1 MKMIFIESIY
11 KMKIEEM
18 ELTEILR
25 GMWSISSPFIAAFLA
40 VFFTYW
46 FGVKER
52 RKAIDITKEQKLNIV
67 LSNLLNVWF
76 YLSKL
81 DEVTNIEKFNLPFPK
96 ELFPLVLLKSAVL
109 NDSCFEELEKSISL
123 LKEYDP
129 ISYFE
134 LEGFGNRVNY
144 IRSNIIL
151 PTITNRNVGEG
162 NQLSNAFSQKIIRD
176 IEEKLRIVALLIDK
190 KALNK
195 INCKISDN
203 LLSEEY
209 IENLREEYI
218 FEFYDIMMS
227 LIPKGGV
234 KPSLV
239 EFINELELPE
249 TQQAFRSQLEI
260 LEKNEICDIMRIV
273 SLDPYISIEDLRTK
287 LEYK

>member
-287 LEYK
+287 LDYK

>member
-1 MKMIFIESIY
+1 
-11 KMKIEEM
+11 MKIEEM

-287 LEYK
+287 LDYK

>member
-1 MKMIFIESIY
+1 
-11 KMKIEEM
+11 MKIEEM
-18 ELTEILR
+18 ELIEIIR
-25 GMWSISSPFIAAFLA
+25 GIWSISSPFIAAFLA
-40 VFFTYW
+40 VFYTYW

-151 PTITNRNVGEG
+151 PTITNRNDGEG

-190 KALNK
+190 KTLNK

-218 FEFYDIMMS
+218 FEFYEIMMS

-239 EFINELELPE
+239 EFKNELALPE
-249 TQQAFRSQLEI
+249 TQHAFRSQLEI
-260 LEKNEICDIMRIV
+260 LDKNEISDIMSIV
-273 SLDPYISIEDLRTK
+273 SSNPYISIEDLRTK
-287 LEYK
+287 LEYKE